1 MSSVSF
7 PALSAGFRDMLDVAI
22 PLGAWPLLAWHLTP
36 VEKVSQAITEAAT
49 AFTLATGHPA
59 QYAFIGVIPAGAAE
73 FAEVGSVTLVQADWV
88 PAGFVALASGG
99 MQKISTEFKQW
110 KRTSEELKH
119 G

>member
-36 VEKVSQAITEAAT
+36 GEKVSQAIMEAT
-49 AFTLATGHPA
+49 AAFTQATGHPA
-59 QYAFIGVIPAGAAE
+59 QYAFIGVIPTGAAE
-73 FAEVGSVTLVQADWV
+73 FVEVGLVTLVQADWV

-99 MQKISTEFKQW
+99 MQQIEPEFRNW
-110 KRTSEELKH
+110 KRTSEVQN